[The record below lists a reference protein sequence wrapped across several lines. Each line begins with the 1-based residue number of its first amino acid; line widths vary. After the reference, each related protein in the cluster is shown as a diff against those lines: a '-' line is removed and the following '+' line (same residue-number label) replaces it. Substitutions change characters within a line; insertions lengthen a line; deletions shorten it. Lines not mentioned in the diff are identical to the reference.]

1 MKDTVFITLD
11 KPRELRLTHRVLK
24 SFAAKHNV
32 SVDDVDEVLS
42 GYSGM
47 IDLIYEMLLRDDP
60 DLTPDKYEELLDTVT
75 IQEIMN
81 TGRDAVAAS
90 FGKAEG
96 GQTAN
101 PPMENG

>member
-24 SFAAKHNV
+24 NFAAKHNV

-60 DLTPDKYEELLDTVT
+60 NLTPEAYEELLETVT

-81 TGRDAVAAS
+81 AGRDAVAAS
-90 FGKAEG
+90 FGTVEG
-96 GQTAN
+96 GQTGN
-101 PPMENG
+101 PPAKIG